1 MAKSLQSITKTRSAI
16 YLIQAIIKLFQ
27 SIDYRKKENIKEL
40 DRLVNL
46 CKKISYKNALE
57 LLTGRFLH
65 DSIRKYAVFCLKE
78 ASFVEIND
86 YIIQLVQALKYEMFH
101 DSHLAEFLIKMAVKN
116 PLTIGIMILYLG
128 HNLFWSFKSEM
139 YNPNIQQRF
148 GLYLEIFLNKIGDLR
163 IIFEQEVW
171 LLRNLLRVADIPHD
185 KKLKS
190 NEDKLNFF
198 RKELEEIN
206 KNNPHNSFSLPLNF
220 KMRVKKLKPEKCK
233 FMNSKKRPLWL
244 VFENE
249 VVSILFQDPS
259 GEDIY
264 VMFKK
269 GDDLRQDILTLQL
282 FKVMHSL
289 WYEGG
294 NKTKMTIYN
303 VIATGYFSGMLEIV
317 TNSETLATIHKKYGM
332 TAAFS
337 EKPLKLWMEKNIN
350 LNQTE
355 YVNNFLY
362 SCVPYCLATLVL
374 GIGDRH
380 NDNIMVKK
388 INKIFIIQNGELFHI
403 DFGHFLG
410 HFKYKFGIKRER
422 APFVFTSEFL
432 YVLGSDK
439 SEM

>member
-1 MAKSLQSITKTRSAI
+1 M
-16 YLIQAIIKLFQ
+16 
-27 SIDYRKKENIKEL
+27 
-40 DRLVNL
+40 
-46 CKKISYKNALE
+46 E

-249 VVSILFQDPS
+249 VVSILF
-259 GEDIY
+259 
-264 VMFKK
+264 
-269 GDDLRQDILTLQL
+269 
-282 FKVMHSL
+282 
-289 WYEGG
+289 
-294 NKTKMTIYN
+294 
-303 VIATGYFSGMLEIV
+303 
-317 TNSETLATIHKKYGM
+317 
-332 TAAFS
+332 
-337 EKPLKLWMEKNIN
+337 
-350 LNQTE
+350 
-355 YVNNFLY
+355 
-362 SCVPYCLATLVL
+362 
-374 GIGDRH
+374 
-380 NDNIMVKK
+380 
-388 INKIFIIQNGELFHI
+388 
-403 DFGHFLG
+403 
-410 HFKYKFGIKRER
+410 
-422 APFVFTSEFL
+422 
-432 YVLGSDK
+432 
-439 SEM
+439 